1 MPLYMDVQA
10 IDGGVTVD
18 AVAHAHL
25 ADLRTP
31 GRDDVH
37 YLRYRVD
44 EPNGTVFCLVADK
57 VVQVQEGT

>member
-1 MPLYMDVQA
+1 
-10 IDGGVTVD
+10 
-18 AVAHAHL
+18 VAHAHL
-25 ADLRTP
+25 TDLRTP